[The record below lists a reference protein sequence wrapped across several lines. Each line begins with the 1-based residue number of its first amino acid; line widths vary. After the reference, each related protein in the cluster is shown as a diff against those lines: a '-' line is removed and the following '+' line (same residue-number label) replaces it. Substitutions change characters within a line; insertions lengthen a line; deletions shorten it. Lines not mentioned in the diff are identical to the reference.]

1 MACGQKAEAL
11 PIHTW
16 VIHAE
21 AGVIQPIIVTDTS
34 EDTVAAQAG
43 GGPQKYL
50 APSAS
55 KSPNGNSGFS
65 HED

>member
-1 MACGQKAEAL
+1 MGKRQREAL

-21 AGVIQPIIVTDTS
+21 AGVIQPIIVTDPS
-34 EDTVAAQAG
+34 EDTVAAQADG
-43 GGPQKYL
+43 GSQKYL